1 MIAPSADMQ
10 ECGGA
15 VPSDSPDFQ
24 AGTGA
29 VSMVAIT
36 LADLRFRYRQFLIAV
51 VGAGVVLAMAVLL
64 SGLAEGFRSELRDT
78 VGGVGADRWV
88 LSAQSHGRLTSVA
101 TFDEASVA
109 QIAASPGVTQADGIA
124 VLPAEVVR
132 VGSRLVTVNV
142 MGVSTTGLGLPQ
154 ARHGSTLERD
164 GQIVV
169 DRRAGIDIGS
179 TVQIGATPLR
189 VVGTV
194 SSRTLTAGIPMAYM
208 TLHDV
213 QTTLLGGRAVVTAVA
228 TKGVPGAVPPGLTVL
243 TNQTV
248 EKQTL
253 ETLAGGVS
261 SIEQSRTLMWLVAAI
276 IVAALVYVSA
286 LQRVRDFAVL
296 KALGSSSRS
305 LFGSLC
311 LQAVIVTLLAAGLGM
326 IASRFM
332 TGIFKQPVTVP
343 PSAYA
348 TLPVVAVVVGLVA
361 SLVALRQATGADP
374 AAAFGG

>member
-1 MIAPSADMQ
+1 
-10 ECGGA
+10 
-15 VPSDSPDFQ
+15 
-24 AGTGA
+24 
-29 VSMVAIT
+29 
-36 LADLRFRYRQFLIAV
+36 
-51 VGAGVVLAMAVLL
+51 
-64 SGLAEGFRSELRDT
+64 
-78 VGGVGADRWV
+78 
-88 LSAQSHGRLTSVA
+88 
-101 TFDEASVA
+101 
-109 QIAASPGVTQADGIA
+109 
-124 VLPAEVVR
+124 
-132 VGSRLVTVNV
+132 
-142 MGVSTTGLGLPQ
+142 
-154 ARHGSTLERD
+154 
-164 GQIVV
+164 
-169 DRRAGIDIGS
+169 
-179 TVQIGATPLR
+179 
-189 VVGTV
+189 
-194 SSRTLTAGIPMAYM
+194 M